1 MASNRQIPGENTA
14 PVTTP
19 ARDDKWDEA
28 RYEASLKHLHELH
41 LRKLRSTVPRMIE
54 PAAESQSHETPEE
67 LFASLQQSV
76 TKGMGDVKE
85 FKAAMNDETTVR
97 ILERARQGR
106 LKNPLG
112 IKPWRPRDD
121 PNWTKMDLD

>member
-1 MASNRQIPGENTA
+1 M
-14 PVTTP
+14 P
-19 ARDDKWDEA
+19 A
-28 RYEASLKHLHELH
+28 
-41 LRKLRSTVPRMIE
+41 
-54 PAAESQSHETPEE
+54 EE

-97 ILERARQGR
+97 ILERARQFR